1 MVKKW
6 GRKLLSLFL
15 ALVLA
20 LAMSVTA
27 FAFSDTRGHWAEE
40 TIQAMTEKGYL
51 SGYPD
56 GTFGPNNTIRRAEFM
71 RILTSMYGLTER
83 SDAYILWTDVALTHG
98 TPPVWEPACCCRC
111 IRGTI
116 SIRRSP

>member
-40 TIQAMTEKGYL
+40 TI
-51 SGYPD
+51 
-56 GTFGPNNTIRRAEFM
+56 
-71 RILTSMYGLTER
+71 
-83 SDAYILWTDVALTHG
+83 
-98 TPPVWEPACCCRC
+98 
-111 IRGTI
+111 
-116 SIRRSP
+116 

>member
-6 GRKLLSLFL
+6 GRKLLSLAL

-40 TIQAMTEKGYL
+40 TI
-51 SGYPD
+51 
-56 GTFGPNNTIRRAEFM
+56 
-71 RILTSMYGLTER
+71 
-83 SDAYILWTDVALTHG
+83 
-98 TPPVWEPACCCRC
+98 
-111 IRGTI
+111 
-116 SIRRSP
+116 

>member
-83 SDAYILWTDVALTHG
+83 SDAYAAVSGALYLSG
-98 TPPVWEPACCCRC
+98 GAPDPAGCGLRH
-111 IRGTI
+111 
-116 SIRRSP
+116 PHDP

>member
-40 TIQAMTEKGYL
+40 TIQAMTEQHHPPGGVHEDPDL
-51 SGYPD
+51 HVWPD
-56 GTFGPNNTIRRAEFM
+56 GMVRRLYPLDG
-71 RILTSMYGLTER
+71 RPL
-83 SDAYILWTDVALTHG
+83 
-98 TPPVWEPACCCRC
+98 
-111 IRGTI
+111 
-116 SIRRSP
+116 